1 MSGELNPPA
10 DAGTPKSE
18 PQPTINR
25 RSGSRTGI
33 YAAVAV
39 VIIVLLL
46 VGVGYGTNWYGT
58 QKKAST
64 TTTPPVVGAC
74 PTGQAL
80 SGAGAQPALALMS
93 TWTQDYQTASSNT
106 LSYSP
111 SGSGSGLTSFTDK
124 DVDFAVTDDPLNT
137 TQTSALP
144 SPALTL
150 PITGSALTIVYNLPG
165 VTKPIQ
171 LSGPTLADIFLGDI
185 TNWNDSRI
193 TVNNS
198 GITFPNQTI
207 VTVHRSDAAGLTYVL
222 TNLLAKDSSAWNS
235 GPGEAISVS
244 WPKAPTQDSVKGNSL
259 LLSTVQSTSYS
270 IGYSD
275 LTDTLAIPGL
285 AYAKLLNPTGNYI
298 LPTPANAAAAIG
310 NLSKTTS
317 FPTAA
322 GNWNGVTMI
331 NSPGSYDY
339 PAATFIYLFVFQKAD
354 QGFSPSLDKTQAL
367 IQFVNWTLTEGQ
379 ADTGALYYASLP
391 SQVIANDQTGLASI
405 TYNGA
410 AVPACG

>member
-1 MSGELNPPA
+1 MSGEPNSPA
-10 DAGTPKSE
+10 DAGAPKSE
-18 PQPTINR
+18 PMPTIAR

-33 YAAVAV
+33 YAAAAV
-39 VIIVLLL
+39 VIIILLL
-46 VGVGYGTNWYGT
+46 VGAGYATNWYGT
-58 QKKAST
+58 QKKSS
-64 TTTPPVVGAC
+64 PPPAVLGAC
-74 PTGQAL
+74 PTGQTI
-80 SGAGAQPALALMS
+80 SGAGAQAALALLS
-93 TWTQDYQTASSNT
+93 TWTQAYDSASSNT

-124 DVDFAVTDDPLNT
+124 EVDFAVTDDPLNT

-144 SPALTL
+144 TPALTL

-193 TVNNS
+193 TANNS
-198 GITFPNQTI
+198 GITFPNQPI
-207 VTVHRSDAAGLTYVL
+207 VTVHRSDAAGLTYVF
-222 TNLLAKDSSAWNS
+222 TNLLAKDSPAWNS
-235 GPGEAISVS
+235 GPGESIAIS

-275 LTDTLAIPGL
+275 LSDTLAIPGL
-285 AYAKLLNPTGNYI
+285 AYAKLLNPSGNYI
-298 LPTPANAAAAIG
+298 LPTPANAAAAIA

-317 FPTAA
+317 FPNAS
-322 GNWNGVTMI
+322 GSWDGVTMI
-331 NSPGSYDY
+331 NSPGTYDY
-339 PAATFIYLFVFQKAD
+339 PAATFIYLFVYQKSD
-354 QGFSPSLDKTQAL
+354 QGYTPSLDKTQAL

-391 SQVIANDQTGLASI
+391 TQVIANDQAGLQSI